1 MKKRILIID
10 DEPDMAKIAGDL
22 LTDAGYS
29 VSIFNHPVQGL
40 KEVRANP
47 PDLLLLDIRMPDK
60 DGFEVLRELKADVK
74 TKGVPV
80 VMVSVKSD
88 ETDVVIGLEMGADD
102 YIAKPFRKRELTARI
117 KAVLRRQ
124 DPLPEDKK
132 ISYGPIHVDYGRYV
146 ATINK
151 KTVELTPKEFELL
164 GLFLQREGRVLSRA
178 TLSESVWGNQ
188 FTGTT
193 RTIDVHVDTLR
204 KKLGKYGEW
213 IHGLKGVGYRFD
225 PEG

>member
-1 MKKRILIID
+1 
-10 DEPDMAKIAGDL
+10 MAKIAADL
-22 LTDAGYS
+22 LADAGYT
-29 VSIFNHPVQGL
+29 VNIFNHPIQGL

-60 DGFEVLRELKADVK
+60 DGFEVLRELKADAK

-80 VMVSVKSD
+80 VMVSIKSD
-88 ETDVVIGLEMGADD
+88 EADVVVGLEMGADD
-102 YIAKPFRKRELTARI
+102 YIAKPFRKRELTARV

-132 ISYGPIHVDYGRYV
+132 VSYGPIYLDYGRYV

-151 KTVELTPKEFELL
+151 KPLTLTPKEFELL

-178 TLSESVWGNQ
+178 MLSESVWGNQ

-213 IHGLKGVGYRFD
+213 IRGLKGVGYRFD